1 MLSCV
6 ASPRSLCVD
15 IAVNLLSFG
24 PRSGRGSLCCRID
37 QVLHFLAHG
46 ILFNNAHDVLGGQS
60 FAQAYD
66 GVSALPCFKLTRLA
80 VFSRVG
86 ARMATVAVGFAFEEC
101 RSLSS
106 SRSFNGGTGPVVD
119 SIDIV
124 AIARHPWHTA
134 GRRPFFQVINN
145 RRLLDWACSP
155 L

>member
-80 VFSRVG
+80 VFSRLG

-101 RSLSS
+101 RSLSVA
-106 SRSFNGGTGPVVD
+106 RPLNGGTGSGVCND
-119 SIDIV
+119 
-124 AIARHPWHTA
+124 AH
-134 GRRPFFQVINN
+134 
-145 RRLLDWACSP
+145 RLTG
-155 L
+155 